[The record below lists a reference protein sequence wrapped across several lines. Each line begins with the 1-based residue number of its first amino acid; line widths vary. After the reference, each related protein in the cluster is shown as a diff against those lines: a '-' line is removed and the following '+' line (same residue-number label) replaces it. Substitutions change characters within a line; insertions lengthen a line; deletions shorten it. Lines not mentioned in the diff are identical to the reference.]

1 VKTVRQTVSCPIC
14 RSTNILPARVEENIP
29 QAFECLECQTQFS
42 ILRPK
47 IVGYEVVREEAEKER
62 RARER
67 KKTLAEILDGI
78 LLGWLLRR

>member
-1 VKTVRQTVSCPIC
+1 
-14 RSTNILPARVEENIP
+14 TNILPARVEENIP

-67 KKTLAEILDGI
+67 KKTMAEILDGI

>member
-1 VKTVRQTVSCPIC
+1 M
-14 RSTNILPARVEENIP
+14 
-29 QAFECLECQTQFS
+29 TQFS

-47 IVGYEVVREEAEKER
+47 MVGYGVVREEAGKER

-67 KKTLAEILDGI
+67 KMAEILDGI